1 MYIVKFGI
9 TYNGVRANV
18 FNSNEYYYVKSL
30 IKIYSL
36 YVIVAFSY
44 TFYFLLANK

>member
-1 MYIVKFGI
+1 M
-9 TYNGVRANV
+9 V

-44 TFYFLLANK
+44 TIFFYWQTNNEENVSVLIVVCDVF